1 MDHDDELWYIS
12 SKNLISSKNIV
23 LNQHGENED
32 GRSCI
37 SQEQMTENI
46 TQKDSNKRPNT
57 KKQRG
62 CILTKQRTFV
72 IFMAREHL
80 YSSRL
85 FGFLVYFL
93 GILLLLAVIFDNRN
107 KGRCLFRKS
116 FKQNNTKLKSNK
128 IAYSFSIKRSIN
140 LPICLY
146 TVIDVEEESRKLDEE
161 IQELAKSFNVS
172 SASKNVKTLT
182 LK

>member
-12 SKNLISSKNIV
+12 SKNLISSNNIV

-116 FKQNNTKLKSNK
+116 FKQNNTKL
-128 IAYSFSIKRSIN
+128 
-140 LPICLY
+140 
-146 TVIDVEEESRKLDEE
+146 
-161 IQELAKSFNVS
+161 
-172 SASKNVKTLT
+172 
-182 LK
+182 

>member
-1 MDHDDELWYIS
+1 
-12 SKNLISSKNIV
+12 
-23 LNQHGENED
+23 
-32 GRSCI
+32 
-37 SQEQMTENI
+37 MTI
-46 TQKDSNKRPNT
+46 GIKVD
-57 KKQRG
+57 
-62 CILTKQRTFV
+62 
-72 IFMAREHL
+72 
-80 YSSRL
+80 
-85 FGFLVYFL
+85 VYFVKVL
-93 GILLLLAVIFDNRN
+93 SKIIQSL
-107 KGRCLFRKS
+107 
-116 FKQNNTKLKSNK
+116 